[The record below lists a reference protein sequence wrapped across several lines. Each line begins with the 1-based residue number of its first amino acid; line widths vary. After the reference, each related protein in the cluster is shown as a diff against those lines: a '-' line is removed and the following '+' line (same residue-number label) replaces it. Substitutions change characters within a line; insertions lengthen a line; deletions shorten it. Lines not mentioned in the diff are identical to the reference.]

1 MKITD
6 VFFDLDRTLW
16 DFDLNAEITLKELCK
31 KNDLISLGI
40 NTKQFIDAY
49 TIHNER
55 LWSLYRQ
62 NKITKEKLRSERFN
76 LTLAEFAVANEKL
89 AIKLGNEYV
98 QKCPLQTQLF
108 PHAFE
113 VLNYLKNSYNLHI
126 ITNGFEEVQN
136 IKLETSNLLP
146 FFQNI
151 ITSEAVNVKKPDPKI
166 FYYALDLLAVKAENT
181 IMIGDDLPV
190 DILGAKNIG
199 IHQIYFNPK
208 KIVHKHK
215 IDFEVSSLIQIK
227 GIL

>member
-16 DFDLNAEITLKELCK
+16 DFDSNAEITLIEICK
-31 KNDLISLGI
+31 KNDLKSFGI

-55 LWSLYRQ
+55 LWSLYRE

-76 LTLAEFAVANEKL
+76 LTLAEFAVSNEKL
-89 AIKLGNEYV
+89 AIKLGDQYV

-108 PHAFE
+108 PHTFE
-113 VLNYLKNSYNLHI
+113 ILNYLKNKYNLHI

-151 ITSEAVNVKKPDPKI
+151 ITSERVNVKKPDPKI
-166 FYYALDLLAVKAENT
+166 FQYALDLSAVKAENA

-208 KIVHKHK
+208 KIDHNQK
-215 IDFEVSSLIQIK
+215 IDFEVFSLIEIK
-227 GIL
+227 EIL